1 MAGIAAVIVAAGRGT
16 RAGADVAK
24 QFRPIGGEPMIR
36 RSLSALAEH
45 PRIDWVQ
52 AVIHPDDVSLFAA
65 SARGL
70 NLLPAVFGGATRQMS
85 VRAGLEALSLHAPD
99 IVLVHDA
106 ARPFVTAELAS
117 RAIEAARQSGAAI
130 PALPVTDTVKSVD
143 ATGRVTG
150 TVDRTPLRLVQTPQA
165 FTYSALLDAHRNAA
179 AAGRSDFTDDAAL
192 AEWAGLTVTAFAG
205 EPGNIKITT
214 SEDFARAHAA
224 SFAALGDIRAGSGI
238 DVHAFGPGDHVTLGG
253 VRIPHTQALIGHSD
267 ADVALH
273 ALTDAILGALADGD
287 IGAHFPPSNPQWR
300 GATSDRFLRFAIE
313 RVARRGGCI
322 AHLDLNIVCEAPRI
336 GPHRDAMRANIARL
350 AGTAVERVGVKATTS
365 ERLGFTGRGEGIA
378 AYATATVRL
387 PWSDA

>member
-85 VRAGLEALSLHAPD
+85 VRAGLEALSRHAPD

-205 EPGNIKITT
+205 EPGNMKLTT
-214 SEDFARAHAA
+214 PEDFARAQAA
-224 SFAALGDIRAGSGI
+224 SLRRA
-238 DVHAFGPGDHVTLGG
+238 
-253 VRIPHTQALIGHSD
+253 R
-267 ADVALH
+267 
-273 ALTDAILGALADGD
+273 
-287 IGAHFPPSNPQWR
+287 
-300 GATSDRFLRFAIE
+300 
-313 RVARRGGCI
+313 
-322 AHLDLNIVCEAPRI
+322 
-336 GPHRDAMRANIARL
+336 
-350 AGTAVERVGVKATTS
+350 
-365 ERLGFTGRGEGIA
+365 
-378 AYATATVRL
+378 
-387 PWSDA
+387 